1 MEKQPEYVSLGI
13 LKSNYTEWKKYL
25 RTHKI
30 GLSLVFCVIFSI
42 SIAASF
48 FIRPQYTATLSFA
61 MQSEDSGSGGIADIA
76 SSFGFSLGGSSSGAF
91 GGDNLFELLVSQF
104 MVEKALLRPDTIDD
118 QPTNLLN
125 HFIKVSGM
133 QKSWD
138 ELEKENPLHHL
149 NYPLHQN
156 RETFSRMQDSVLKN
170 ITGFILKKELT
181 VAKRSKKLSIG
192 DITFISENE
201 TFSKHFVE
209 NLMTEAGAY
218 YIQTKTKRS
227 RESYER
233 LEHEADSIKRL
244 YVIALGA
251 RASAADVIPNSIRQV
266 SSVGVLQKTT
276 EVQLLATTYAELRK
290 NLEMARLSMG
300 TNTPLIEVIDKPR
313 YPLSRSRF
321 GLLKATAVGI
331 VGGAFMAIVVYSLLF
346 VKSIRRKD
354 EEEAEPFGQVTAEI
368 DA

>member
-1 MEKQPEYVSLGI
+1 MEKQPEYVSLGV
-13 LKSNYTEWKKYL
+13 LKSNYAEWKKYL

-30 GLSLVFCVIFSI
+30 GLSLVFCTVFSI

-48 FIRPQYTATLSFA
+48 IIRPEYTATLSFA

-104 MVEKALLRPDTIDD
+104 MVEKALLRPDTINA
-118 QPTNLLN
+118 QSTNLLN

-170 ITGFILKKELT
+170 ITGLILKKQLT

-192 DITFISENE
+192 DISFVSEDE

-209 NLMTEAGAY
+209 NLMSEAGAY

-313 YPLSRSRF
+313 YPLSRKRF
-321 GLLKATAVGI
+321 GLVKATAVGI
-331 VGGAFMAIVVYSLLF
+331 IGGVFMAVAVYSLLF

-354 EEEAEPFGQVTAEI
+354 EEAIDLPSGEI
-368 DA
+368 TEINA